1 MDKFINKT
9 KRKIPEE
16 ENEFSVVA
24 GKKCSLEK
32 TENKNSLIPLVW
44 KKLQA
49 EDLDCDYTLLYSKAE
64 ADALLLECEQTISYN
79 TGQLARVQVFGKWHD
94 IPRKQVAHGDPN
106 LSYTFSGNTVP
117 ARPWKLLLNKIRERI
132 TEVTGYTFNF
142 VLINRYKD
150 GRDHMGEHKDDEKEL
165 VKQSPIASLSLGQ
178 ERDFVFRHECARGS
192 QNKKNKPHRD
202 IVPVKI
208 QLQHGSL
215 LMMNYPTNCHWYH
228 ALPPR
233 KKLPPAVRINMTFR
247 NMIVPE

>member
-1 MDKFINKT
+1 MPSCPSRTFSCNRLRLSFIGLKGMDKFINKT
-9 KRKIPEE
+9 KRKIPDE

-44 KKLQA
+44 KKLEA
-49 EDLDCDYTLLYSKAE
+49 EDLDCDYTLLYTKAE
-64 ADALLLECEQTISYN
+64 ADALLSECEQTISYN

-117 ARPWKLLLNKIRERI
+117 ARPWKPLLNKIRERI

-165 VKQSPIASLSLGQ
+165 VKRSPIASLSLAKSEILCSVTSVLG
-178 ERDFVFRHECARGS
+178 VVKARKT
-192 QNKKNKPHRD
+192 N
-202 IVPVKI
+202 
-208 QLQHGSL
+208 
-215 LMMNYPTNCHWYH
+215 PTATLFPSRFNCNM
-228 ALPPR
+228 
-233 KKLPPAVRINMTFR
+233 AVY
-247 NMIVPE
+247 